1 MRPIP
6 TIMLAS
12 IFLSTAF
19 AQDVPPP
26 PKPKDDGPSLEV
38 TMKFIE
44 EKLNSIGRVNYI
56 AYLHNNTDGSD
67 TTGRISDEVKNVR
80 ANPATCRIDFH
91 DWETQNEKVKADT
104 DAWFL
109 LKAVQEVVVKT
120 REQDAKESDSKEG
133 HPEYSYRIDPPVF
146 ILSINRK
153 SGHHTIS
160 FYDEA
165 MANRVAK
172 ALVHAVELCGGG
184 NKDPF

>member
-1 MRPIP
+1 MQPIHL
-6 TIMLAS
+6 ILAAL
-12 IFLSTAF
+12 ILLSTAF

-44 EKLNSIGRVNYI
+44 EKLNSIGRVNYM

-67 TTGRISDEVKNVR
+67 MTLRISDEAKNLR
-80 ANPATCRIDFH
+80 AAAATCRIDFH
-91 DWETQNEKVKADT
+91 DWEMQNEKVKADS
-104 DAWFL
+104 DVWFL
-109 LKAVQEVVVKT
+109 LKAVQEVAVKT
-120 REQDAKESDSKEG
+120 REQDAKEIDSKSG
-133 HPEYSYRIDPPVF
+133 HPEFSYRVDPPIF

-153 SGHHTIS
+153 NGNHTIS